1 MNSIYDLPLFITNEL
16 SSGPYGPEIT
26 AKINQIHQ
34 RYEVY
39 QLGADFNIPY
49 DEDIDIDDMTLI
61 KSKNVKQLIDKQATF
76 MFGRTPDIKINCED
90 GDVGCDNQSDMQN
103 YLNKVLKK
111 NNFAAKLLRGSRDC
125 FIGGRVFVK
134 ANIQPEKITL
144 AFIPADEFIYETE
157 PDDVDTL
164 KRVILF
170 YCVTDSQDK
179 SEQRW
184 WRQRYRMD
192 NGHCYVIEDLYD
204 GWGTKIEGYGTP
216 ERDTGL
222 DRIPGVVIL
231 NEGLS
236 GDVEGES
243 DVDLLWDED
252 RFYNEM
258 RSRSGES
265 LKKNMD
271 PLVYIMGASPKSFK
285 GLNRRPGAVNDIEA
299 DPVLKG
305 TLPNIGQLE
314 NGFSFESAYEKAI
327 SNSLDNMHQ
336 NLGIPD
342 VSAASQK
349 GLITSGKGMKTL
361 YWELITRCDGKL
373 ATWKPALEYIAEL
386 IIDAANIF
394 PELKKVYG
402 DFDEEEY
409 TVTVENKYALPED
422 EDSERELDMQ
432 EVSSGTR
439 SIKSYLMKWGGPD
452 YQGMT
457 QEQADLE
464 IEQIVKEKRMME
476 DSYFSEDTAGD

>member
-49 DEDIDIDDMTLI
+49 DEDTDIDDMTLI

-90 GDVGCDNQSDMQN
+90 GDVGCNNQSDMQN

-204 GWGTKIEGYGTP
+204 GWGTKIKGYGTP

-236 GDVEGES
+236 GDIEGES

-336 NLGIPD
+336 NLGVPD